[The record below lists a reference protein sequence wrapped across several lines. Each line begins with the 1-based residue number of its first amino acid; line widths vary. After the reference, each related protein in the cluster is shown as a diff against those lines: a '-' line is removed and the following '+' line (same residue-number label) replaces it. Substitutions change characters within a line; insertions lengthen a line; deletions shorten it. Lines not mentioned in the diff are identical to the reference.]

1 MQTNPEFPPTH
12 RPIPAC
18 PAPAFCAAARLIVNN
33 PGYYAGRPI
42 ARRLAW
48 TVLMAERGKDCDQS
62 RLAMM
67 QSGRV

>member
-1 MQTNPEFPPTH
+1 MQENPET

-18 PAPAFCAAARLIVNN
+18 PAQVFCDAARQIVND
-33 PGYYAGRPI
+33 PATYHDHPI

-48 TVLMAERGKDCDQS
+48 IALLAERGKSADQA

-67 QSGRV
+67 QSGRAV

>member
-1 MQTNPEFPPTH
+1 MQTNPET

-18 PAPAFCAAARLIVNN
+18 PAPAFCAAARQIVNDPATYN
-33 PGYYAGRPI
+33 DRPI

-48 TVLMAERGKDCDQS
+48 IALLAERGKSADQA

-67 QSGRV
+67 QSARVG